1 MPRHDVHRIISDD
14 ARKHVLRVEHARRQI
29 PINLYL
35 KAVHEAICTG
45 IFPDLDPTTG
55 ALISTNGSPISSE
68 LRLDLTKWIVNLSMP
83 QLKSV
88 APPEPDESEAT
99 LRDAMNIGDT
109 AAVENV
115 RNLTTTQLKATLH
128 ALANAKANPKPV
140 AEPFASGTPEAGTS
154 PA

>member
-1 MPRHDVHRIISDD
+1 MARHDVHRIVSDD

-45 IFPDLDPTTG
+45 VFPDIDPKTG
-55 ALISTNGSPISSE
+55 DLISTNGSPISSE

-99 LRDAMNIGDT
+99 LRDALNTGSD
-109 AAVENV
+109 AVETV

-128 ALANAKANPKPV
+128 ALANAKTDSKPPAESPANR
-140 AEPFASGTPEAGTS
+140 TPEAGAS